1 MARFKKKSKIEP
13 NIPTASMADIAFL
26 LLIFFLATTIFKME
40 EGLVVHLPKAFATER
55 LPREMVSHI
64 WVSAA
69 GKISIDDKIVDM
81 AQVEP
86 VMAQK
91 WRDNPGMIVGF
102 KTDLNVPYR
111 IMNDAMEQLKR
122 ANALSVAF
130 NTDKKRSGEQ

>member
-40 EGLVVHLPKAFATER
+40 EGLVVHLPKAVATER

-81 AQVEP
+81 VQVEP

-102 KTDLNVPYR
+102 KTDRNVPYR